1 MKEAKSFPLNDSQI
15 NDFQNLKKEIAG
27 AALQSIDEN
36 MPFVVECDASDVA
49 ISATLNQGGRPVA
62 FMSRTLHG
70 SELHYPAV
78 EKEATAIIEAVRKW
92 THFLSRQHFTLVT
105 DQRSVSFMSDNRK
118 RTKIKN
124 NKIQCWRLELASYS
138 YNILYRPGKENA
150 AADSLTRGFCSS
162 TSISSLAEIH
172 ASLCH
177 PGVTRLLHFVRTKNL
192 PFSTGDVR
200 KVCSSCRI
208 CAELKPSFYKREES
222 HLIKASKPF
231 ERISIDFKGPLP
243 SSSRNKY
250 LLVII
255 DEYSRFSFAFPCPN
269 MYSSTVISCLEK
281 LFSLCGTPQ
290 FVHSDNAPSFSSGSI
305 KEFLLKRGIAS
316 SKSSP
321 YHPTGNSQAERY
333 IGIVWKSIRLSL
345 KSNNLPLSCWKTVL
359 PNALHSIRS
368 LLNTTTNTTPH
379 ELFFNFN
386 RRSRSGRSLPAW
398 LSSPGPVML
407 RKFLRNHKND
417 DLVEEVP
424 LLDANPQYANIRYR
438 DGRESSVSLSDL
450 SPCPQGLNSRE
461 IKSRFPILDEEDPQT
476 SPVQQGKDDLL
487 RTTPSKPTMQRQS
500 GDAPPHQHED
510 SLQHDQN
517 SFLSAPSEPTVRRST
532 RSTKGV
538 PPIRYGE
545 PISH

>member
-1 MKEAKSFPLNDSQI
+1 M
-15 NDFQNLKKEIAG
+15 
-27 AALQSIDEN
+27 
-36 MPFVVECDASDVA
+36 
-49 ISATLNQGGRPVA
+49 
-62 FMSRTLHG
+62 
-70 SELHYPAV
+70 
-78 EKEATAIIEAVRKW
+78 
-92 THFLSRQHFTLVT
+92 
-105 DQRSVSFMSDNRK
+105 
-118 RTKIKN
+118 
-124 NKIQCWRLELASYS
+124 
-138 YNILYRPGKENA
+138 YRPGKENA

-192 PFSTGDVR
+192 LFSTGDVR
-200 KVCSSCRI
+200 KVCSSCHNLCTPI
-208 CAELKPSFYKREES
+208 T
-222 HLIKASKPF
+222 
-231 ERISIDFKGPLP
+231 
-243 SSSRNKY
+243 
-250 LLVII
+250 LL
-255 DEYSRFSFAFPCPN
+255 
-269 MYSSTVISCLEK
+269 
-281 LFSLCGTPQ
+281 
-290 FVHSDNAPSFSSGSI
+290 SFSSGSI
-305 KEFLLKRGIAS
+305 KEFLLKGGIAS

-333 IGIVWKSIRLSL
+333 IGIVRKSIRLSL
-345 KSNNLPLSCWKTVL
+345 KSNNLPLSCWETVL

-398 LSSPGPVML
+398 LFSPGPVML

-417 DLVEEVP
+417 DLVEEVQ

-461 IKSRFPILDEEDPQT
+461 IESRFPILDEEDPQT

-500 GDAPPHQHED
+500 GDAPPHQHEN
-510 SLQHDQN
+510 SLQQDDQN

-532 RSTKGV
+532 GSTKGV